1 MFFLLVR
8 LGSVSNFCRT
18 NWDKLAPEN
27 SACRTSTVQ
36 SPIDITASTST
47 LVEAGKLK
55 VHFPHVEGAEFENL
69 GSTIEVI
76 MEGKNAS
83 TTVDGKVFNLA
94 QFHFHTPGEHS
105 INGEYMPL
113 EMHMVHEA
121 EDGALAVIAVPF
133 QLCEAGGSNPLL
145 NALLPHMEA
154 IREPGT
160 VTETGPIDFSGLV
173 SALEVQPMRTYS
185 GSLTTPPCAEGL
197 TFFVATQTLP
207 LDVKTYNKMKSIIG
221 FNSRFVQNA
230 VGADNLLG
238 LSAVANATAP
248 SPTRA

>member
-1 MFFLLVR
+1 MCSLSSLTIVY
-8 LGSVSNFCRT
+8 NITRT

-27 SACRTSTVQ
+27 AACRTSTVQ
-36 SPIDITASTST
+36 SPIDISATTST

-55 VHFPHVEGAEFENL
+55 MHFPHIEGAEFENL

-94 QFHFHTPGEHS
+94 QFHFHTPGEHT

-121 EDGALAVIAVPF
+121 EDGALAVVAVPF

-160 VTETGPIDFSGLV
+160 ITETGPLDFSALV
-173 SALEVQPMRTYS
+173 SSLEVQPLRTYS

-197 TFFVATQTLP
+197 NFFVATQTLP
-207 LDVKTYNKMKSIIG
+207 LDVKTFNTMKSIIG
-221 FNSRFVQNA
+221 FNSRFVQNN
-230 VGADNLLG
+230 VGAENLLG
-238 LSAVANATAP
+238 LTALGNTTAVARR
-248 SPTRA
+248 RA